1 MTPVALTRRE
11 NTRQQPAAD
20 TGVRSTRDDAAV
32 DVLHGLTFADVL
44 REHRRSRPKQ
54 LAVVDRD
61 FGRDVRLTY
70 AALDDRVNRL
80 AHALTSAGVGSGD
93 RVLWLGQNSFRVL
106 EGLAAAAKLGAMFC
120 PANWRQSADELAFVI
135 DDVDAQVV
143 IWQDEEIGDAVRGA
157 GDLSSSSALWLQHDT
172 DGDGSYEAFM
182 AGASSDDPG
191 NTIDPASSLLLI
203 YTAAFS
209 GRPNG
214 AMLSHTALITQGVV
228 MGHLA
233 EIGADYVYLNC
244 GPLFHIGTL
253 MTTLATFVAG
263 GANVFTRRVDAEEL
277 CRLIEAERCTGA
289 FLLGPTLDQ
298 VLEVNSDH
306 RYDLTSLRAFR
317 GKREW
322 NEMITVDTSPWA
334 RNPGGYG
341 QTEVMGMLTF
351 NALADAPIGTHGRP
365 SPVVQVRI
373 VNPHDHDV
381 PVGETGEIVARGP
394 TVMNGYWN
402 RPEENARRQRNGWHH
417 TNDLG
422 RRETD
427 GKITFMG
434 PATRMIKSA
443 AENIYPAEVEG
454 TIAKHPAVAE
464 CAVIGV
470 PDERWTQSVKAIVV
484 VKDGATTTADEIIE
498 HCRAHIASYKK
509 PRAVEFVEKLP
520 RQGFAVDYEA
530 LDTQFGGGG
539 YPGGRNRSA

>member
-1 MTPVALTRRE
+1 MWE
-11 NTRQQPAAD
+11 
-20 TGVRSTRDDAAV
+20 DAAV
-32 DVLHGLTFADVL
+32 DAVDALHGLTFADVL
-44 REHRRSRPKQ
+44 REHRRSWPQKP
-54 LAVVDRD
+54 AVVDRD
-61 FGRDVRLTY
+61 FRRGVRLTY
-70 AALDDRVNRL
+70 AELDDRVNGL
-80 AHALTSAGVGSGD
+80 ANALGDAGVEPGD
-93 RVLWLGQNSFRVL
+93 RVLWLGQNSFRVV
-106 EGLAAAAKLGAMFC
+106 EGLVAAAKLGAMFC
-120 PANWRQSADELAFVI
+120 PANWRQSADEMAFVV
-135 DDVDAQVV
+135 DDVDAKVV
-143 IWQDEEIGDAVRGA
+143 IWQDEEIGDTVRGA
-157 GDLSSSSALWLQHDT
+157 RDLAGSSALWLRHDA
-172 DGDGSYEAFM
+172 DGDGSYEQFIAD
-182 AGASSDDPG
+182 APSDDRG
-191 NTIDPASSLLLI
+191 DVIDPASSLLLI

-233 EIGADYVYLNC
+233 DIGADYVYLNC
-244 GPLFHIGTL
+244 GPLFHIATF

-263 GANVFTRRVDAEEL
+263 GTNVFTRRVDAEEL

-289 FLLGPTLDQ
+289 FLIGPTLEQ
-298 VLEVNSDH
+298 ILEVNKDH
-306 RYDLTSLRAFR
+306 RYNLKTLRAFR
-317 GKREW
+317 GKRAW

-334 RNPGGYG
+334 RDPGGYG

-351 NALADAPIGTHGRP
+351 NTLADAAIGSHGRP

-373 VNPHDHDV
+373 VDPDDHEV
-381 PVGETGEIVARGP
+381 APGETGEIVARGP

-427 GKITFMG
+427 GTITFIG

-443 AENIYPAEVEG
+443 AENIYPAEVECA
-454 TIAKHPAVAE
+454 IAKHPAVAE

-484 VKDGATTTADEIIE
+484 LKDGATATAEEIIE
-498 HCRAHIASYKK
+498 HSRSHIASYKK
-509 PRAVEFVEKLP
+509 PRTVEFVEKLP
-520 RQGFAVDYEA
+520 RHGFAVDYDA
-530 LDTQFGGGG
+530 LDAQFGGGG